1 MPWSIG
7 DPTGNDYLIA
17 FLPWQ
22 LAPMKSRSQRK
33 GFHVR
38 SSPNHLSHVSK
49 VPNVFINRAPPST
62 PNRKSMT
69 TYLIYIVLGIT
80 LTTLKGDF

>member
-1 MPWSIG
+1 MG
-7 DPTGNDYLIA
+7 DTTENNYLIA

-22 LAPMKSRSQRK
+22 FAPMKARSQEK

-38 SSPNHLSHVSK
+38 SSPNYPSHVSK

-62 PNRKSMT
+62 FNRKSMT

-80 LTTLKGDF
+80 WTTLK

>member
-1 MPWSIG
+1 MG
-7 DPTGNDYLIA
+7 DTTGNDYFIA

-22 LAPMKSRSQRK
+22 FAPMKARSQEK

-38 SSPNHLSHVSK
+38 SSTNYLSHVSK

-62 PNRKSMT
+62 SNRKSMT

-80 LTTLKGDF
+80 WTTLKGDF